1 MIELRGC
8 FLSPGSLE
16 SPSVSDFHDTEASSV
31 SSSSST
37 KDELWA
43 LVLLVK
49 EYLGVYGEIVSKT
62 IFEDSSHTVFVQFVC
77 RSVLSIA
84 VMDAMAE
91 FRTEKNILYS
101 RLSNSF

>member
-62 IFEDSSHTVFVQFVC
+62 IFEDSSHTAFVC